1 MSRLLEGAH
10 VFDYFTKFDYG
21 ICPSKTIVGKI
32 NSVEDYNKLIPSP
45 DTRVEIERAPGVEEI
60 RVIKDETG
68 DYHVTAD
75 HAIAREVLKE
85 IDQTTFELYKPD
97 IMPYP
102 DTFTNLKN
110 VTFHRDIIR
119 YDQDGDRLLPGIR
132 RVGFLSTMEEW
143 NAMQTDE
150 MVGYV
155 AEVFVGLENTK
166 TGDVWWAT
174 DELKKEILK
183 RRRQLEEEDDET
195 EDVGEENEENEA
207 GGDRS

>member
-32 NSVEDYNKLIPSP
+32 NSMDDYNKLIPAP
-45 DTRVEIERAPGVEEI
+45 DTRVEIEREPGIEEI

-75 HAIAREVLKE
+75 HAIARQVLEE
-85 IDQTTFELYKPD
+85 IDRQTIEIFKPD

-110 VTFHRDIIR
+110 DPFYRDIIR
-119 YDQDGDRLLPGIR
+119 YDDDGDRLLPGIK
-132 RVGFLSTMEEW
+132 RVGFLSSLEEW
-143 NAMQTDE
+143 RAKDLI

-155 AEVFVGLENTK
+155 AEVFVGLEDTK

-174 DELKKEILK
+174 DELKKEMLDRQKK
-183 RRRQLEEEDDET
+183 RREEADDEEPEDDEDD
-195 EDVGEENEENEA
+195 EDKDKN
-207 GGDRS
+207 DQT

>member
-32 NSVEDYNKLIPSP
+32 NSMDDYDKLIPAS
-45 DTRVEIERAPGVEEI
+45 DTRVEIEREPGIEEI
-60 RVIKDETG
+60 RVIKDKTG

-85 IDQTTFELYKPD
+85 IDRQTVELFKPD

-110 VTFHRDIIR
+110 VVFYRDIIR
-119 YDQDGDRLLPGIR
+119 YDDDGDRLLPGIK
-132 RVGFLSTMEEW
+132 RVGTLSSMEEW
-143 NAMQTDE
+143 EAMETGE
-150 MVGYV
+150 VVGYV
-155 AEVFVGLENTK
+155 AEVFVGLESTK

-174 DELKKEILK
+174 DELKREILERRKK
-183 RRRQLEEEDDET
+183 RQEEAGDEEPEDDEDD
-195 EDVGEENEENEA
+195 EDKDKN
-207 GGDRS
+207 DQT

>member
-32 NSVEDYNKLIPSP
+32 KSVDDYNKLIPSP
-45 DTRVEIERAPGVEEI
+45 DTRVEIDRAPGLEEI

-75 HAIAREVLKE
+75 HAIAREVLEE
-85 IDQTTFELYKPD
+85 IDQKTIELYKPD

-110 VTFHRDIIR
+110 VTFYRDIIR
-119 YDQDGDRLLPGIR
+119 YDEDGDRILPGIR
-132 RVGFLSTMEEW
+132 RAGFLSTIEEW
-143 NAMQTDE
+143 RAMEDE
-150 MVGYV
+150 TVGYE
-155 AEVFVGLENTK
+155 AERFVGLENTK

-174 DELKKEILK
+174 DELKKEILE
-183 RRRQLEEEDDET
+183 RRRRLEEEDDGRADDSG
-195 EDVGEENEENEA
+195 EDNEG
-207 GGDRS
+207 GGDIP

>member
-21 ICPSKTIVGKI
+21 ICPSKTVIGKI
-32 NSVEDYNKLIPSP
+32 KSVEDYNKLIPSP

-68 DYHVTAD
+68 NYHVTAD
-75 HAIAREVLKE
+75 HAIAREVLEK
-85 IDQTTFELYKPD
+85 IDQKTIELYKPD

-110 VTFHRDIIR
+110 VTFYRDIIR
-119 YDQDGDRLLPGIR
+119 YDEDGDRILPGIR
-132 RVGFLSTMEEW
+132 RAGFLSTIEEW
-143 NAMQTDE
+143 RAMEDE
-150 MVGYV
+150 TVGYE
-155 AEVFVGLENTK
+155 AERFVGLENTK

-174 DELKKEILK
+174 DELKKEILE
-183 RRRQLEEEDDET
+183 RRRRLEEQDDGGANDLGED
-195 EDVGEENEENEA
+195 NE
-207 GGDRS
+207 GGRDTP

>member
-32 NSVEDYNKLIPSP
+32 KSVDDYNKLIPSP
-45 DTRVEIERAPGVEEI
+45 DTRVEIERAPGLEEI

-75 HAIAREVLKE
+75 HAIAREVLEE
-85 IDQTTFELYKPD
+85 IDQKTIELYKPD

-110 VTFHRDIIR
+110 VTFYRDIIR
-119 YDQDGDRLLPGIR
+119 YDEDGDRILPGIR
-132 RVGFLSTMEEW
+132 RAGFLSTIEEW
-143 NAMQTDE
+143 RAMEDE
-150 MVGYV
+150 TVGYE
-155 AEVFVGLENTK
+155 AERFVGLENTK

-174 DELKKEILK
+174 DELKKEILE
-183 RRRQLEEEDDET
+183 RRRRLEEEDDGRADDSG
-195 EDVGEENEENEA
+195 EDNEG
-207 GGDRS
+207 GGDIP

>member
-1 MSRLLEGAH
+1 

-32 NSVEDYNKLIPSP
+32 KSVDDYNKLIPSP
-45 DTRVEIERAPGVEEI
+45 DTRVEIDRAPGLEEI

-75 HAIAREVLKE
+75 HAIAREVLEE
-85 IDQTTFELYKPD
+85 IDQKTIELYKPD

-110 VTFHRDIIR
+110 VTFYRDIIR
-119 YDQDGDRLLPGIR
+119 YDEDGDRILPGIR
-132 RVGFLSTMEEW
+132 RAGFLSTIEEW
-143 NAMQTDE
+143 RAMEDE
-150 MVGYV
+150 TVGYE
-155 AEVFVGLENTK
+155 AERFVGLENTK

-174 DELKKEILK
+174 DELKKEILE
-183 RRRQLEEEDDET
+183 RRRRLEEEDDGRADDSG
-195 EDVGEENEENEA
+195 EDNEG
-207 GGDRS
+207 GGDIP

>member
-32 NSVEDYNKLIPSP
+32 NSVDDYNKLIPSP
-45 DTRVEIERAPGVEEI
+45 DTRVEIERAPGLEEI

-75 HAIAREVLKE
+75 HAIAREVLEE
-85 IDQTTFELYKPD
+85 IDQKTIELYKPD

-110 VTFHRDIIR
+110 VTFYRDIIR
-119 YDQDGDRLLPGIR
+119 YDEDGDRILPGIR
-132 RVGFLSTMEEW
+132 RAGFLSTIEEW
-143 NAMQTDE
+143 RAMEDE
-150 MVGYV
+150 TVGYE
-155 AEVFVGLENTK
+155 AERFVGLENTK

-174 DELKKEILK
+174 DELKKEILE
-183 RRRQLEEEDDET
+183 RRRRLEEEDDGRADDSG
-195 EDVGEENEENEA
+195 EDNEG
-207 GGDRS
+207 GGDIP

>member
-21 ICPSKTIVGKI
+21 ICPSKTIVGNIK
-32 NSVEDYNKLIPSP
+32 SVDDYNKLIPSP
-45 DTRVEIERAPGVEEI
+45 DTRVEIERAPGLEEI

-75 HAIAREVLKE
+75 HAIAREVLEE
-85 IDQTTFELYKPD
+85 IDQKTIELYKPD

-110 VTFHRDIIR
+110 VTFYRDIIR
-119 YDQDGDRLLPGIR
+119 YDEDGDRILPGIR
-132 RVGFLSTMEEW
+132 RAGFLSTIEEW
-143 NAMQTDE
+143 RAMEDE
-150 MVGYV
+150 TVGYE
-155 AEVFVGLENTK
+155 AERFVGLENTK

-174 DELKKEILK
+174 DELKKEILE
-183 RRRQLEEEDDET
+183 RRRRLEEEDDGRADDSG
-195 EDVGEENEENEA
+195 EDNEG
-207 GGDRS
+207 GGDIP